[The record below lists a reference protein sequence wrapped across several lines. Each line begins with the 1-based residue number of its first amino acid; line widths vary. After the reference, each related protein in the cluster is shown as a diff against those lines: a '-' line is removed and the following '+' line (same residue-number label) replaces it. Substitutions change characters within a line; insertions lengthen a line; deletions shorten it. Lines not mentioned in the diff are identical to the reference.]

1 MECETEGELREKLS
15 KIDLQNLFQI
25 IKDLDPYTSQNI
37 ACSATIDGDFFTG
50 KTPFKYPGSVE
61 RKPGL
66 GKLKFK
72 KHVRDLMFRKSQY

>member
-1 MECETEGELREKLS
+1 MKCETEVELREKIS
-15 KIDLQNLFQI
+15 KIDLENLLQI

-61 RKPGL
+61 SL
-66 GKLKFK
+66 
-72 KHVRDLMFRKSQY
+72 D

>member
-1 MECETEGELREKLS
+1 MKCETEDKLREKLS

-50 KTPFKYPGSVE
+50 KGLTVRLRLYPGSVD
-61 RKPGL
+61 RKPGRR
-66 GKLKFK
+66 KLKFMK
-72 KHVRDLMFRKSQY
+72 TS